1 MARGRMGSSD
11 VPPERPPPL
20 KNNPYRNMTSPH
32 TMSQMASVTKVP
44 RLTPPISPVHFITSS
59 PTPCSNNQ
67 NSFLVAQS
75 PSKLTMDSRHSPSK
89 SIVQDLLMY
98 KNFQN
103 GLRHTSRRPVDESV
117 DTTQFDDDDST
128 TSGSYYIEQPVDDWK
143 LGHPPVSDIYV
154 WEASLGRWLC
164 WCCLSMVRILHKQL
178 FTLFYFS

>member
-1 MARGRMGSSD
+1 
-11 VPPERPPPL
+11 
-20 KNNPYRNMTSPH
+20 
-32 TMSQMASVTKVP
+32 
-44 RLTPPISPVHFITSS
+44 
-59 PTPCSNNQ
+59 
-67 NSFLVAQS
+67 VAQS

-154 WEASLGRWLC
+154 
-164 WCCLSMVRILHKQL
+164 
-178 FTLFYFS
+178 